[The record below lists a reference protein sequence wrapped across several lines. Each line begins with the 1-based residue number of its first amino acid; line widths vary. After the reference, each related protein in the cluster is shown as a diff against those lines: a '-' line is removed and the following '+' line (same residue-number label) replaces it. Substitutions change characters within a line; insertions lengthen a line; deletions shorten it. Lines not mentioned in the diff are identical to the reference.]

1 MLDRSGAVEF
11 FFLSEKES
19 KRLLVVPRYVGDTAR
34 RDVEPDRHQL
44 RDCFGEKRTNQKKR
58 KENRSHERK
67 KGNWG
72 GGDASSLSVI
82 DAVAQYSGAVA
93 AQFFDRSQSTT
104 EPKVI

>member
-44 RDCFGEKRTNQKKR
+44 RDCFGEKRTNQKKG
-58 KENRSHERK
+58 KKTDLMKERK
-67 KGNWG
+67 GIG
-72 GGDASSLSVI
+72 GV
-82 DAVAQYSGAVA
+82 VMHHH
-93 AQFFDRSQSTT
+93 
-104 EPKVI
+104 